1 MTGKPL
7 REPDEWN
14 FPRNEHGWIAVEN
27 LIELHL
33 GEGGGGGGGGG
44 DEEESMIVVV
54 VVVEVVVVVVV
65 VDAFF
70 SSSHSWCL
78 LLWTEVH
85 ELHGGRVSQLLL
97 QTGWFQSSLRFPHK
111 LPWDDLWGHQGFP
124 RLVLEDMDM
133 ALEGSGAR
141 KRDRSECALWSCQI
155 GPST

>member
-1 MTGKPL
+1 MTGKAL
-7 REPDEWN
+7 RGRWVG
-14 FPRNEHGWIAVEN
+14 FSMGWAH

-33 GEGGGGGGGGG
+33 EEGGGGGGGGDGGG

-54 VVVEVVVVVVV
+54 VVVVVEAVVEVV
-65 VDAFF
+65 VDAFV

-85 ELHGGRVSQLLL
+85 EPPGGRVWQLLL
-97 QTGWFQSSLRFPHK
+97 QMGWFQASLRFPHK

-124 RLVLEDMDM
+124 RLALEDTDMVLEG
-133 ALEGSGAR
+133 LGAR